1 MKPCSR
7 ERNKERRMI
16 VRGLHF
22 SFDAQGDAAL
32 ATLFYP
38 GDDRRLEEARLTGKV
53 PANENDVPWPV
64 VVLMS
69 GINVTP
75 DSYRWLAHRLV
86 ADGLCVV
93 TYAAIGSLGPAG
105 RGITPGI
112 DLAALAPDTIG
123 TRPSST
129 ALAPLL
135 AHLAE
140 LAADEHAPVAGHLDL
155 NRVVV
160 GGHSAGGAAAL
171 HNSDPSWVPGLR
183 AVFAYAAHTMVAQA
197 LGHGEAAV
205 VPVPARV
212 PIMLLGGADDGV
224 IAASR
229 DRYRTDDGAH
239 DPVRQ
244 TFAEAIGRQQGDS
257 WLVELADAGHFAI
270 CWPVDTTSGRSFLES
285 GSAGGDSAVRELLGD
300 LVASFIA
307 ASLGRPNGFS
317 IEQLVDRPS
326 VRHWDRR

>member
-1 MKPCSR
+1 
-7 ERNKERRMI
+7 MI

-38 GDDRRLEEARLTGKV
+38 GDDRRLEEARLTGQV
-53 PANENDVPWPV
+53 PAADTDAPWPV
-64 VVLMS
+64 VVIMP
-69 GINVTP
+69 GINVVP

-129 ALAPLL
+129 ALGPLL

-140 LAADEHAPVAGHLDL
+140 LAADEHTPVAGHLDL
-155 NRVVV
+155 GRFVV
-160 GGHSAGGAAAL
+160 GGHSAGGTAAL
-171 HNSDPSWVPGLR
+171 HNSEPEWVSGLQ
-183 AVFAYAAHTMVAQA
+183 AVFAYAAHTMIATA
-197 LGHGEAAV
+197 LGHDEAAV
-205 VPVPARV
+205 ASIPANVPM
-212 PIMLLGGADDGV
+212 MLLGGADDGV

-229 DRYRTDDGAH
+229 DRYRTDDGTH
-239 DPVRQ
+239 DPVRR
-244 TFAEAIGRQQGDS
+244 TFAEAIHRQQGDS
-257 WLVELADAGHFAI
+257 WLVELAGAGHFAI
-270 CWPVDTTSGRSFLES
+270 CDLVDTTSGRSFLEP
-285 GSAGGDSAVRELLGD
+285 DSPKTDPAIRELLGD
-300 LVASFIA
+300 LIAAFIS
-307 ASLGRPNGFS
+307 ASLGRPSGS
-317 IEQLVDRPS
+317 SVEQLVDHPS
-326 VRHWDRR
+326 IRHWDRR

>member
-1 MKPCSR
+1 
-7 ERNKERRMI
+7 MI

-38 GDDRRLEEARLTGKV
+38 GDDGRLDEARLTGQV
-53 PANENDVPWPV
+53 PAAETDAPWPV
-64 VVLMS
+64 VAIVP
-69 GINVTP
+69 GINVVP

-112 DLAALAPDTIG
+112 DLAALAPETIG
-123 TRPSST
+123 TRPSCT
-129 ALAPLL
+129 ALEPLL

-140 LAADEHAPVAGHLDL
+140 LAADEHSPVAGHLDL
-155 NRVVV
+155 SRVVV
-160 GGHSAGGAAAL
+160 GGHSAGGTAAL
-171 HNSDPSWVPGLR
+171 HNSDPSWVPGLQ
-183 AVFAYAAHTMVAQA
+183 AVFCFAAHTMIATS
-197 LGHGEAAV
+197 LGYGEAAV
-205 VPVPARV
+205 VAVPSKVPV
-212 PIMLLGGADDGV
+212 MLLSGADDGV

-229 DRYRTDDGAH
+229 DRYRTDDSAH
-239 DPVRQ
+239 DPVHR
-244 TFAEAIGRQQGDS
+244 TFAEAIQRQQGDS

-270 CWPVDTTSGRSFLES
+270 CDPVDTTSGRSFLEP
-285 GSAGGDSAVRELLGD
+285 DSLKSDPAVRELLGD
-300 LVASFIA
+300 LIASFTA
-307 ASLGRPNGFS
+307 ASLGRPS
-317 IEQLVDRPS
+317 RISMEQLVDHPS

>member
-22 SFDAQGDAAL
+22 SFDAHGDAAL
-32 ATLFYP
+32 ATLYYP
-38 GDDRRLEEARLTGKV
+38 GDDQRLDEARLTGQV
-53 PANENDVPWPV
+53 PADDTEAPWPV
-64 VVLMS
+64 VVLVP
-69 GINVTP
+69 GINVVP
-75 DSYRWLAHRLV
+75 DGYRWLAHRLV

-123 TRPSST
+123 TRPSAT
-129 ALAPLL
+129 ALGPLL

-140 LAADEHAPVAGHLDL
+140 LAADEHCPVAGRVELG
-155 NRVVV
+155 RVVV
-160 GGHSAGGAAAL
+160 GGHSAGGTAAL
-171 HNSDPSWVPGLR
+171 HNSDPRWVPGLQ
-183 AVFAYAAHTMVAQA
+183 AVFAYAAHTMVATA

-205 VPVPARV
+205 VPIPALV
-212 PIMLLGGADDGV
+212 PILLLGGADDGV

-229 DRYRTDDGAH
+229 DRYRSDNEAH
-239 DPVRQ
+239 DPVRR
-244 TFAEAIGRQQGDS
+244 TFAEAVDRQQGDS

-270 CWPVDTTSGRSFLES
+270 CDPVDTTSGRSFLEFD
-285 GSAGGDSAVRELLGD
+285 AATTDPAIRNLLGD
-300 LVASFIA
+300 LIAAFIA
-307 ASLGRPNGFS
+307 TSLGRSSGVS
-317 IEQLVDRPS
+317 VEQLVRHPS
-326 VRHWDRR
+326 VRLWDRC

>member
-1 MKPCSR
+1 
-7 ERNKERRMI
+7 MI

-32 ATLFYP
+32 ATLFYQ
-38 GDDRRLEEARLTGKV
+38 GDDRRLEEARLTGQV
-53 PANENDVPWPV
+53 PADDTDAPWPV
-64 VVLMS
+64 VVFVP
-69 GINVTP
+69 GINVVP
-75 DSYRWLAHRLV
+75 DGYRWLAHRLV

-123 TRPSST
+123 TRPSAT
-129 ALAPLL
+129 VLGPLL

-140 LAADEHAPVAGHLDL
+140 LAADEQSPVAGLVDL

-160 GGHSAGGAAAL
+160 GGHSAGGTAAL
-171 HNSDPSWVPGLR
+171 HNSDPGWVPGLQ
-183 AVFAYAAHTMVAQA
+183 AVFAYAAHTMVATA

-205 VPVPARV
+205 VPIPAQV
-212 PIMLLGGADDGV
+212 PIMLLGGANDGV

-229 DRYRTDDGAH
+229 DRYRTDNEAH
-239 DPVRQ
+239 DPVRR
-244 TFAEAIGRQQGDS
+244 TFAEAIDRQQGDS

-270 CWPVDTTSGRSFLES
+270 CDPVDTTSGRSFLEPDPTTVDP
-285 GSAGGDSAVRELLGD
+285 AIRNLLGD
-300 LVASFIA
+300 FVAAFVA
-307 ASLGRPNGFS
+307 TSLGRPTEVN
-317 IEQLVDRPS
+317 LDRMVKHQS

>member
-38 GDDRRLEEARLTGKV
+38 GDDGRLDEARLTGQV
-53 PANENDVPWPV
+53 PAAETDAPWPV
-64 VVLMS
+64 VAIVP
-69 GINVTP
+69 GINVVP

-112 DLAALAPDTIG
+112 DLAALAPGTIG
-123 TRPSST
+123 TRPSCT
-129 ALAPLL
+129 ALEPLL

-140 LAADEHAPVAGHLDL
+140 LAADEHSPVAGHLDL
-155 NRVVV
+155 GRVVV
-160 GGHSAGGAAAL
+160 GGHSAGGTAVL
-171 HNSDPSWVPGLR
+171 HNSDPSWVPGLQ
-183 AVFAYAAHTMVAQA
+183 AVFAYAAHTMVATS
-197 LGHGEAAV
+197 LGYGEAAV
-205 VPVPARV
+205 AAVPSKVPV
-212 PIMLLGGADDGV
+212 MLLSGADDGV

-229 DRYRTDDGAH
+229 DRYRGDEGIH

-244 TFAEAIGRQQGDS
+244 TFAEAIGRQQGDL

-285 GSAGGDSAVRELLGD
+285 GSAGADSAVRELLGD
-300 LVASFIA
+300 LIAAFTA
-307 ASLGRPNGFS
+307 ASLGRPAAS
-317 IEQLVDRPS
+317 SLERLVEHQLVQ
-326 VRHWDRR
+326 HWDRR

>member
-1 MKPCSR
+1 
-7 ERNKERRMI
+7 MI

-22 SFDAQGDAAL
+22 SFDAGGDAAL

-38 GDDRRLEEARLTGKV
+38 GDARRLNEARLTGQV
-53 PANENDVPWPV
+53 PADDTDAPWPAV
-64 VVLMS
+64 VMLP
-69 GINVTP
+69 GINVAP
-75 DSYRWLAHRLV
+75 DGYRWLAHRLV
-86 ADGLCVV
+86 ADGHCVV

-123 TRPSST
+123 TRPSAT

-140 LAADEHAPVAGHLDL
+140 LAADEQSPVAGRVDL
-155 NRVVV
+155 GRVVV
-160 GGHSAGGAAAL
+160 GGHSAGGTAAL
-171 HNSDPSWVPGLR
+171 HNSDPGWVPGLQ
-183 AVFAYAAHTMVAQA
+183 AVFAYAAHTMVATA

-205 VPVPARV
+205 VPIPARV

-229 DRYRTDDGAH
+229 DRYRTDDEAH
-239 DPVRQ
+239 DPVRR
-244 TFAEAIGRQQGDS
+244 TFAEAIDRQKGDS

-270 CWPVDTTSGRSFLES
+270 CDPVDTTSGRSFLEP
-285 GSAGGDSAVRELLGD
+285 DSAKAAPVVRELLGD
-300 LVASFIA
+300 LIAGFIA
-307 ASLGRPNGFS
+307 TSLGRPTDAS
-317 IEQLVDRPS
+317 IDQLVKHPS
-326 VRHWDRR
+326 VRHWDHH

>member
-1 MKPCSR
+1 
-7 ERNKERRMI
+7 MI

-22 SFDAQGDAAL
+22 SFDVGGDAAL

-38 GDDRRLEEARLTGKV
+38 GDDCRLEEARLTGQV
-53 PANENDVPWPV
+53 PADDTDAPWPV
-64 VVLMS
+64 VALLP
-69 GINVTP
+69 GINVVP

-129 ALAPLL
+129 ALEPLL

-140 LAADEHAPVAGHLDL
+140 LAADEPSPVAGRVDL
-155 NRVVV
+155 GRVVV
-160 GGHSAGGAAAL
+160 GGHSAGGTAAL
-171 HNSDPSWVPGLR
+171 HNSDPGWVPGLQ
-183 AVFAYAAHTMVAQA
+183 AVFAYAAHTMVATA

-205 VPVPARV
+205 VPIPAQVPM
-212 PIMLLGGADDGV
+212 MLLGGADDGV

-229 DRYRTDDGAH
+229 DRYRTDDEDH
-239 DPVRQ
+239 DPVRR
-244 TFAEAIGRQQGDS
+244 TFAEAIDRQQGDS

-270 CWPVDTTSGRSFLES
+270 CDPVDTTSGRSFLEPD
-285 GSAGGDSAVRELLGD
+285 AAATDPAIRNLLGD
-300 LVASFIA
+300 LIAAFIA
-307 ASLGRPNGFS
+307 ASLGWPTDAS
-317 IEQLVDRPS
+317 LDQLVEHPLI
-326 VRHWDRR
+326 RHWDRR